1 MRIMGTNGQGFLT
14 VEMSPREW
22 NALEMIAGHVPQRAK
37 RGTAVP
43 RQPSPVLQKLCMIC
57 GTAFET
63 KHPQKKTCSPP
74 CAREKNLRY
83 LRERYIPKR
92 QAQREAR
99 GVTPAARAKRLDA
112 AVNHNVTL
120 LTPGDKAKRLEMLKQ
135 LGRRDEG
142 GRSWMREYA

>member
-43 RQPSPVLQKLCMIC
+43 RQPSPVLQKVCMIC

-63 KHPQKKTCSPP
+63 KHPHKKTCKPA

-83 LRERYIPKR
+83 LRERYIPRR

-112 AVNHNVTL
+112 AVRQNVAT
-120 LTPGDKAKRLEMLKQ
+120 LTPDQKAKRLEMLKQ

-142 GRSWMREYA
+142 GKSWMREYA